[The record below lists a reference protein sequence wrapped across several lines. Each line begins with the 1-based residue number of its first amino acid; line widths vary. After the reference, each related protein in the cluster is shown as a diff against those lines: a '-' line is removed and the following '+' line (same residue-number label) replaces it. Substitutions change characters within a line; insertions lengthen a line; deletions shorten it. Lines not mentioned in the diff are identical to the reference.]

1 MGFGLAYFFF
11 NQSTQKSSP
20 KILKSLVT
28 SLGMRKNQIIG
39 FLPYWL
45 VDKADKNYSQY
56 LTNLTYFGLTINP
69 DGTIQ
74 KLLNPT
80 EEEPGWYSLRSGRLK
95 GLFSSAKENNLDLSL
110 LVFSGNEEAIANL
123 ISNPSSHAANLIND
137 VAPLMREDGFNELN
151 LDIESFKP
159 DASDSA
165 RDNFVDFVRSVREKM
180 EEKKLGAL
188 TIDVSP
194 TDLVKKRMIDVSR
207 IAKYVD
213 RVVFMAYDYHFLGS
227 LVTGAVSP
235 SNGAGIDAEFDV
247 ETGLQKAVEILPRE
261 KIFLGIP
268 LYGYEWETIDN
279 RPRSAILPGSG
290 LVISNRRAEELLNS
304 CATCSAL
311 LDESA
316 KESYLIYED
325 QTTGTV
331 HQVFFPDE
339 FFIKEKLKLAQT
351 YEIGGVA
358 LWAIGYEGNNILKP
372 LIDYKNTLE

>member
-1 MGFGLAYFFF
+1 
-11 NQSTQKSSP
+11 
-20 KILKSLVT
+20 
-28 SLGMRKNQIIG
+28 MRQNQIIG

-80 EEEPGWYSLRSGRLK
+80 EEEPGWYSLRSGKLN
-95 GLFSSAKENNLDLSL
+95 GTFSSIKENNLDLSL
-110 LVFSGNEEAIANL
+110 LVFSGNEESIANL
-123 ISNPSSHAANLIND
+123 ISNPASHAANLIDD
-137 VAPLMREDGFNELN
+137 VGPLMQKYGFNELN

-165 RDNFVDFVRSVREKM
+165 RDNFVDFVKLVREKM
-180 EEKKLGAL
+180 IEKKLGNL

-194 TDLVKKRMIDVSR
+194 TDLVKKRMIDVAR
-207 IAKYVD
+207 IAEYVD

-235 SNGAGIDAEFDV
+235 SSGAGIDAEFDV

-268 LYGYEWETIDN
+268 LYGYEWETIEN
-279 RPRSAILPGSG
+279 QPRSAVLPGSG

-304 CATCSAL
+304 CATCSAKL
-311 LDESA
+311 YESA
-316 KESYLIYED
+316 KESYFIYED

-339 FFIKEKLKLAQT
+339 SFIREKLKLAQT

-358 LWAIGYEGNNILKP
+358 LWAIGYEGNNILEP